1 MPNLD
6 GWLLLAAVGA
16 VLLLQLWALRQ
27 RSGTPGGAVL
37 RELELAAREQ
47 EKLETRL
54 REELVRNRDEAG
66 KGTAQLRTELA
77 RVLQEQQKGITDNL
91 DRIRQQ
97 GTDSS
102 KVQREELAAQLA
114 LLAHSNEEKLEAVRQ
129 TVETKLT
136 QLQTDNA
143 GKLEQMRMTVDEK
156 LQSTLETR
164 LSESFKL
171 VSERLERVHQ
181 GLGEMQAL
189 ASGVGDLKRML
200 SNVKTRGTW
209 GEMQLS
215 ALLEQVLTAEQYAK
229 NVATIPGSEDRV
241 EFAIRLPGHS
251 ADAQQVVWLPVDAK
265 FPKEDYERLNS
276 ALEDGD
282 KPAADAARKAL
293 ELRVRAEARTI
304 KEKYIEPPH
313 TTDFAILFLPLEGL
327 YAEVLR
333 VPDIVES
340 LQRDHRVVLA
350 GPTTLAALLNAL
362 QMGFRSLAIE
372 KRTSEIWQVLGA
384 VKTEFAKYNDVLQKV
399 REKLQQATN
408 VVEKAEV
415 RTRAI
420 TKQLRKVE
428 ELPEPQ
434 AIALLGDADEPDA
447 DDD

>member
-1 MPNLD
+1 MSDLI

-156 LQSTLETR
+156 LQSTPTGTGCKRCWQRFSAQRIAALRSLLYNQRRRNCGNRRRAR
-164 LSESFKL
+164 LPRP
-171 VSERLERVHQ
+171 VI
-181 GLGEMQAL
+181 
-189 ASGVGDLKRML
+189 
-200 SNVKTRGTW
+200 N
-209 GEMQLS
+209 QL
-215 ALLEQVLTAEQYAK
+215 Q
-229 NVATIPGSEDRV
+229 PGSCQ
-241 EFAIRLPGHS
+241 PT
-251 ADAQQVVWLPVDAK
+251 AK
-265 FPKEDYERLNS
+265 
-276 ALEDGD
+276 G
-282 KPAADAARKAL
+282 
-293 ELRVRAEARTI
+293 
-304 KEKYIEPPH
+304 
-313 TTDFAILFLPLEGL
+313 
-327 YAEVLR
+327 
-333 VPDIVES
+333 
-340 LQRDHRVVLA
+340 A
-350 GPTTLAALLNAL
+350 GTL
-362 QMGFRSLAIE
+362 
-372 KRTSEIWQVLGA
+372 
-384 VKTEFAKYNDVLQKV
+384 
-399 REKLQQATN
+399 
-408 VVEKAEV
+408 
-415 RTRAI
+415 
-420 TKQLRKVE
+420 
-428 ELPEPQ
+428 
-434 AIALLGDADEPDA
+434 
-447 DDD
+447 

>member
-1 MPNLD
+1 MPDLI
-6 GWLLLAAVGA
+6 GWLLLAAIGA

-27 RSGTPGGAVL
+27 RSGAPGGAVL

-171 VSERLERVHQ
+171 VSERLE
-181 GLGEMQAL
+181 
-189 ASGVGDLKRML
+189 
-200 SNVKTRGTW
+200 
-209 GEMQLS
+209 
-215 ALLEQVLTAEQYAK
+215 
-229 NVATIPGSEDRV
+229 
-241 EFAIRLPGHS
+241 
-251 ADAQQVVWLPVDAK
+251 
-265 FPKEDYERLNS
+265 
-276 ALEDGD
+276 
-282 KPAADAARKAL
+282 
-293 ELRVRAEARTI
+293 
-304 KEKYIEPPH
+304 
-313 TTDFAILFLPLEGL
+313 
-327 YAEVLR
+327 
-333 VPDIVES
+333 
-340 LQRDHRVVLA
+340 
-350 GPTTLAALLNAL
+350 
-362 QMGFRSLAIE
+362 
-372 KRTSEIWQVLGA
+372 
-384 VKTEFAKYNDVLQKV
+384 
-399 REKLQQATN
+399 
-408 VVEKAEV
+408 
-415 RTRAI
+415 
-420 TKQLRKVE
+420 
-428 ELPEPQ
+428 
-434 AIALLGDADEPDA
+434 
-447 DDD
+447 